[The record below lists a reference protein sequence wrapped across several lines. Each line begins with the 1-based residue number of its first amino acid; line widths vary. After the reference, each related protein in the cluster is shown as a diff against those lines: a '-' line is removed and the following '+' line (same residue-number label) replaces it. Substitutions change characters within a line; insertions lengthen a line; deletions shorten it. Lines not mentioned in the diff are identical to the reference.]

1 MLRIDSAGREC
12 QLRRVDDDFHAQAF
26 ALLDD
31 GLLELKLERLI
42 SH

>member
-1 MLRIDSAGREC
+1 VLRIDSAGREC
-12 QLRRVDDDFHAQAF
+12 PLRKTDGDFHAQAF

-31 GLLELKLERLI
+31 GVLELKLERLV